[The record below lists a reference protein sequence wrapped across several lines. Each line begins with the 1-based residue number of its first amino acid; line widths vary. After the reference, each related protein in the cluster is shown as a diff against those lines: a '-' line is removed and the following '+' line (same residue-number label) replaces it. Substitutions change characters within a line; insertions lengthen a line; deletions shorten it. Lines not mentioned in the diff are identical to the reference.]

1 MSRDFSRSAK
11 TFQPNISP
19 TEAAQLK
26 TFSKKLE
33 DDAEMN
39 KLREAI
45 QKEKEAKYSSQ
56 LVLLPRAAPQSTQM
70 QTLRSF
76 QPPVYAADPEYSVE
90 DAEMWGER
98 PSSNLSQSQ
107 GMNLTFAERVL
118 AKRAAV
124 IAAEAAADRAVS
136 QGAEAAAD
144 RAVSQGAEAANERMG
159 AVASDSGRVLPL
171 PPLDDV
177 TRIISEIPASISLP
191 THTSEIATPQQPPV
205 VSKKGWFAKL
215 FDSKEGGKHT
225 HYRRKKSKNALS
237 RKNCKKRY
245 SVKAKRRN
253 RRKSRR

>member
-1 MSRDFSRSAK
+1 MSIVGSDSDDDTQSFHSAQSGEAE
-11 TFQPNISP
+11 FQTPAESAN
-19 TEAAQLK
+19 L
-26 TFSKKLE
+26 FHSKKRYDEEELS
-33 DDAEMN
+33 
-39 KLREAI
+39 KLRSDILKSRRE
-45 QKEKEAKYSSQ
+45 
-56 LVLLPRAAPQSTQM
+56 RMAA
-70 QTLRSF
+70 
-76 QPPVYAADPEYSVE
+76 AAAAAAAAPEYSVE
-90 DAEMWGER
+90 DKVMWGEQ

-118 AKRAAV
+118 AQRAAV

-159 AVASDSGRVLPL
+159 AVASDSGRVLP
-171 PPLDDV
+171 PPEDV
-177 TRIISEIPASISLP
+177 TRILSEIPVASISLP
-191 THTSEIATPQQPPV
+191 THTSQIATPQPPPV
-205 VSKKGWFAKL
+205 VSEKSWLAKL
-215 FDSKEGGKHT
+215 FNTGGKHT